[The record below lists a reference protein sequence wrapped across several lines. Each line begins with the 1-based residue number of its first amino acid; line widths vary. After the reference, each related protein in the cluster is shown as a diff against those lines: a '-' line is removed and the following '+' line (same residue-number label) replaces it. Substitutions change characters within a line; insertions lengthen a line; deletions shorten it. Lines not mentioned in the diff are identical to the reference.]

1 MDTDVK
7 TLQDL
12 FKIGYEA
19 YLDSRREGQEIVDM
33 FHNRQYTEAQKAIL
47 ENRGQPAETFN
58 VIKLFGRLILGY
70 YSTVVNT
77 IKTSPRQY
85 EDILTAS
92 LLNDVVD
99 FTMQSNHFE
108 TEGDKIKLDGL
119 LQGLLCV
126 YEEVVDV
133 MEMNDEQKLVAKRDQ
148 FGRPIRKINL
158 SHVPAE
164 EVILDPMS
172 RLEDYSDAR
181 FIHRFKWVSE
191 DELKKL
197 LRVYFSAKKADD
209 VLKKLDEYHNHLN
222 IDEAEFESI
231 FNLQFDGYFKRYNNY
246 LLVHSIIKDDDDK
259 VWSVFWCADE
269 EIGRKEITYKEV
281 KFPYR
286 VHKVHTSNK
295 TEYYG
300 IFREVLESQKA
311 INQALLKIQLMVNTQ
326 KAFVEK
332 GGVENLTEFTDQF
345 NRVNAVIPVNSLKK
359 IKIENLTREVI
370 DQYTVIDK
378 ALDRIQ
384 RVLGVND
391 AFLGMAFA
399 SDSGRKVKLQQNS
412 TSLAL
417 RYVSVRFE
425 QFYRLLGWDIVNL
438 VKQYYTASQVMS
450 IADESVGRRW
460 IEVNQPMQMWTGK
473 MDPNTGEPIMTLV
486 WEEVLDPAS
495 GEPLKDEEGNIII
508 APVPTAE
515 TEIAFTEVDLTIDT
529 VIYNDEDEKN
539 QLMLETILQGN
550 IGQALSMSNPAGY
563 FKAASLAV
571 KSMKSKHSIDISQI
585 LEQTAVMIAGGAMP
599 PPEVAGAEQQ
609 AGSSSMKLPQ
619 NTNEGA

>member
-1 MDTDVK
+1 MQTDIP

-12 FKIGYEA
+12 FKIGYDAFE
-19 YLDSRREGQEIVDM
+19 DSRLENAEILEF
-33 FHNRQYTEAQKAIL
+33 FHNRQYTDSQLATLAS
-47 ENRGQPAETFN
+47 RGQPAETFN

-77 IKTSPRQY
+77 IKTSPKQY
-85 EDILTAS
+85 QDILTAS

-99 FTMQSNHFE
+99 YTMQINHFE

-119 LQGLLCV
+119 IQGLMCCYV
-126 YEEVVDV
+126 NVVDTP
-133 MEMNDEQKLVAKRDQ
+133 ERDQ
-148 FGRPIRKINL
+148 FGRIIRKIEL

-164 EVILDPMS
+164 EIIIDPLS
-172 RLEDYSDAR
+172 RLEDYSDGR
-181 FIHRFKWVSE
+181 FLHRFKWMSE
-191 DELKKL
+191 EELVRLIKKH
-197 LRVYFSAKKADD
+197 SKKKAKAIID
-209 VLKKLDEYHNHLN
+209 KLTAYHNHLQ
-222 IDEAEFESI
+222 IDQTEFEHTYGI
-231 FNLQFDGYFKRYNNY
+231 QFDGYFKKYNNY
-246 LLVHSIIKDDDDK
+246 LVVHTIIKDEDDK
-259 VWSVFWCADE
+259 VWSIYWSADE
-269 EIGRKEITYKEV
+269 EIAREEVTYKEV

-286 VHKVHTSNK
+286 VHKIHTSNK

-300 IFREVLESQKA
+300 IFREILETQKA

-332 GGVENLTEFTDQF
+332 GGVENLAEFTDQF

-391 AFLGMAFA
+391 SFLGMAFA
-399 SDSGRKVKLQQNS
+399 SDSGRKVKLQQNA

-417 RYVSVRFE
+417 RYVSIRIE

-438 VKQYYTASQVMS
+438 VKQYYTATQVLR
-450 IADESVGRRW
+450 IADETVGERW
-460 IEVNQPMQMWTGK
+460 VQVNQPMTMWTGK
-473 MDPNTGEPIMTLV
+473 FDPQGQPIMDYV
-486 WEEVLDPAS
+486 WEEVLDPAT
-495 GEPLKDEEGNIII
+495 GEPEVDENGRYII
-508 APVPTAE
+508 APVPTQE
-515 TEIAFTEVDLTIDT
+515 TEIAFTDVDLTIDS

-550 IGQALSMSNPAGY
+550 IGSMLMQVNPAGY
-563 FKAASLAV
+563 FKAAGLAV
-571 KSMKSKHSIDISQI
+571 KSMKSKHSIDISEI
-585 LEQTAVMIAGGAMP
+585 LSQTSQMIAGAGNMVAADPAMASSQP
-599 PPEVAGAEQQ
+599 
-609 AGSSSMKLPQ
+609 GSSLMKLPQ
-619 NTNEGA
+619 NTNEGV